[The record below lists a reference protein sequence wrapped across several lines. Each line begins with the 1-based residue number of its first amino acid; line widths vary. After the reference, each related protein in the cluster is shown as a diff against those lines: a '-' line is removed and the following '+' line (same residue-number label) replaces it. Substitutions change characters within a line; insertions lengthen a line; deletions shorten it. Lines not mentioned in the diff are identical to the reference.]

1 MPRTRLLIATL
12 ACLVCC
18 TGQLMAQQSNP
29 SDSQKEKSA
38 VAHEDLDALLWIQ
51 TSAEYEAITRQTFR
65 LAEMNLGS
73 ALVDPA
79 WTAST
84 EQQRRFAKKPRQ
96 LAALPPAVILD
107 VDETVL
113 DNTAYQTRL
122 IEKQEEFSRESWLAY
137 VREEASPGIP
147 GAKEFIQA
155 CRDARVT
162 VLYVTNREF
171 EVEYATR
178 RNLIKTGLLHED
190 DPDVVFTKYERETWT
205 SDKQTRRAH
214 LATRYRIL
222 MMLGDDLNDFI
233 TLGKHPASEKRRHVA
248 TQYADWWG
256 QRWMALPNP
265 NYGGWERSVYGW
277 KDSSSRETKLK
288 LKREMM
294 RD

>member
-1 MPRTRLLIATL
+1 MPLTRLLIATL

-18 TGQLMAQQSNP
+18 TGHLMAQQSDP
-29 SDSQKEKSA
+29 SESQKEKSE

-65 LAEMNLGS
+65 LAEMNLGN

-84 EQQRRFAKKPRQ
+84 EQQRLFAKKPPQ

-137 VREEASPGIP
+137 VREEASLGIP

-178 RNLIKTGLLHED
+178 RNLIKFGLLHED

-233 TLGKHPASEKRRHVA
+233 TLGKHPASEKRRKSA

-265 NYGGWERSVYGW
+265 NYGGWERSVYEW

-288 LKREMM
+288 LKRAMM